1 MVCSNIQNVVDLAW
15 SFACTIF
22 IPNFLRRK
30 ISSLCDIFITLFRG
44 MKKIVNFRRGIIV
57 SSINKIINDFVGRKE
72 TMNQRKQ
79 GLEFQSLSSPDKH
92 KIFDNNGVNLH
103 IFQTN
108 SKSWKFIYHHCAFHV
123 IFSQVAFKFQ
133 RKLKNGVFNVFR
145 GKD

>member
-1 MVCSNIQNVVDLAW
+1 
-15 SFACTIF
+15 
-22 IPNFLRRK
+22 
-30 ISSLCDIFITLFRG
+30 

-108 SKSWKFIYHHCAFHV
+108 SKS
-123 IFSQVAFKFQ
+123 
-133 RKLKNGVFNVFR
+133 
-145 GKD
+145 